1 MLAFALNQCHL
12 VDRLLGLGHQ
22 SGDLKHLACAFAVT
36 CSDDWCVNVLE
47 AAILEELVGGESQV
61 VSDAHNSRDQF
72 CAAAQVGLLA
82 KELLCVALDRQGVL
96 RGIGRTCDSDFVDV
110 LGADLEL
117 EWLTVL
123 GTHDKLASDNVSRA
137 DLSLRDLIIVWNV
150 TRDDNLQRVLAA
162 TIVEL
167 NEEEVLT
174 TSTSCAC
181 PTTDLDQMIQ
191 VGLVVFPETC
201 DAHSVAIGEQR
212 LLPGAESRVA
222 IKVALQ
228 GAIVAR
234 VDEGLF
240 GCLSLHL
247 GSSRATFRC
256 LSGLLGGSLS
266 CGSLIIGFNH
276 VSTCEV
282 TYANR

>member
-1 MLAFALNQCHL
+1 M
-12 VDRLLGLGHQ
+12 
-22 SGDLKHLACAFAVT
+22 
-36 CSDDWCVNVLE
+36 NVLE
-47 AAILEELVGGESQV
+47 AAILEELVRGEGQV
-61 VSDAHNSRDQF
+61 VSNAHNSRDQL
-72 CAAAQVGLLA
+72 CAAAQMCLLA
-82 KELLCVALDRQGVL
+82 KELLSVALDRQGVL
-96 RGIGRTCDSDFVDV
+96 RRIGRTCDPDFVDV
-110 LGADLEL
+110 LGADLKL

-123 GTHDKLASDNVSRA
+123 GAHYKLASDDVSRA

-150 TRDDNLQRVLAA
+150 TRYDNLKRVLAA

-167 NEEEVLT
+167 NEEEVLA
-174 TSTSCAC
+174 TSAGCAS
-181 PTTDLDQMIQ
+181 PTTDLDEMIQ
-191 VGLVVFPETC
+191 VGLVVLPETC
-201 DAHSVAIGEQR
+201 DAHSVTIGEQR

-247 GSSRATFRC
+247 GGGRATLRC
-256 LSGLLGGSLS
+256 LSGLLSGSLS
-266 CGSLIIGFNH
+266 RGSLIIGFNH

-282 TYANR
+282 T

>member
-1 MLAFALNQCHL
+1 M
-12 VDRLLGLGHQ
+12 
-22 SGDLKHLACAFAVT
+22 
-36 CSDDWCVNVLE
+36 
-47 AAILEELVGGESQV
+47 
-61 VSDAHNSRDQF
+61 
-72 CAAAQVGLLA
+72 
-82 KELLCVALDRQGVL
+82 ALDGQGVL
-96 RGIGRTCDSDFVDV
+96 RRIGRTCDPDFVDV
-110 LGADLEL
+110 LGADLKL

-123 GTHDKLASDNVSRA
+123 RAHNKLSSDYVSRA

-150 TRDDNLQRVLAA
+150 TRDDNLKRVLAA

-174 TSTSCAC
+174 TCTGCAC
-181 PTTDLDQMIQ
+181 PASDLDQMIQ

-201 DAHSVAIGEQR
+201 NAHSVAIGEQR

-228 GAIVAR
+228 RAIVAR

-247 GSSRATFRC
+247 SGSRATFRG
-256 LSGLLGGSLS
+256 LSGLLGGSFS

-276 VSTCEV
+276 VSTSEV
-282 TYANR
+282 TYAIW